1 MSLEC
6 SDTTFRDRRAICLQS
21 DSFQAVTMTGCGHLA
36 SLRIPDVDVN
46 PLWEPPWPLIEP
58 GDFDPDKHLDVYG
71 PGEGRLL
78 ASLAGHNLCLN
89 HFGDLTET
97 EETAHG
103 YYHGEAPNLPW
114 TVFEQKADADEAK
127 LDYGLD
133 LPDAQMRFRRILRI
147 RPGESTLYLSER
159 TTNLKR
165 TDAPFCCQQHVTLG
179 PPFVE
184 GGVSQLDLPARKGQT
199 GSASLGSTDPLAPD
213 QPYAWPD
220 APKRAGGTRDLRVYP
235 EERCAFGAT
244 ALLEPDEEG
253 CGFTAVSNPRLG
265 LLLVYVFPR
274 EAFPWTSLWF
284 EHKAS
289 DFLPYNGKTTTWGV
303 EFGSVAQ
310 PVKLMETLTAGPLL
324 GAPRFGTLPAR
335 HTIEINYQALLLKV
349 PADWQG
355 VERIEHRDG
364 ETIAWET
371 GSNRDVTTPSDWR
384 ISTTTAPSTP

>member
-1 MSLEC
+1 MIFS
-6 SDTTFRDRRAICLQS
+6 
-21 DSFQAVTMTGCGHLA
+21 
-36 SLRIPDVDVN
+36 P
-46 PLWEPPWPLIEP
+46 
-58 GDFDPDKHLDVYG
+58 
-71 PGEGRLL
+71 
-78 ASLAGHNLCLN
+78 
-89 HFGDLTET
+89 
-97 EETAHG
+97 
-103 YYHGEAPNLPW
+103 
-114 TVFEQKADADEAK
+114 KA
-127 LDYGLD
+127 
-133 LPDAQMRFRRILRI
+133 
-147 RPGESTLYLSER
+147 
-159 TTNLKR
+159 
-165 TDAPFCCQQHVTLG
+165 
-179 PPFVE
+179 
-184 GGVSQLDLPARKGQT
+184 
-199 GSASLGSTDPLAPD
+199 
-213 QPYAWPD
+213 
-220 APKRAGGTRDLRVYP
+220 
-235 EERCAFGAT
+235 CAFGAT